1 MRYLHYILLLCMSAS
16 LLACETEVVVEIPS
30 EANKPV
36 INVLMN
42 KDSII
47 YVRLTLSGTFAHS
60 NTFHDIT
67 NATVQLFDN
76 GQLKETLTMRKVG
89 GYNYYCSTT
98 KMEAGHTYKVTAA
111 VYNLDV
117 TEGTDVVPDSVV
129 IGELKRIEVPINA
142 VDMDNKVIL
151 QLHDKAGERNY
162 YRIRIFGAFVGAA
175 WPDTTPIIAKYGRPA
190 SIKSD
195 DPSFELFDE
204 GENEAIFMDDRLF
217 DGRSPRF
224 VFNLE
229 SKSQIQYLVV
239 EVSSLS
245 YDSYRYLKTSYL
257 AVRKAENP
265 FTEKVLVFNNIK
277 NGLGVVGGI
286 AMREYVL
293 PQ

>member
-1 MRYLHYILLLCMSAS
+1 MRYLHYIILLCVATSF
-16 LLACETEVVVEIPS
+16 LACETGVIIDIPS

-42 KDSII
+42 KDSLI
-47 YVRLTLSGTFAHS
+47 YVRITLSGKLA
-60 NTFHDIT
+60 NTNGFPEPKDAI
-67 NATVQLFDN
+67 VQLFDN
-76 GQLKETLTMRKVG
+76 DQLKETLALRTI
-89 GYNYYCSTT
+89 GYFDYYCSTG
-98 KMEAGHTYKVTAA
+98 KMQAGHTYKVTAA
-111 VYNLDV
+111 VPGMQLA
-117 TEGTDVVPDSVV
+117 EGTDVVPDSAV
-129 IGELKRIEVPINA
+129 IGELKRIEVPINGTD
-142 VDMDNKVIL
+142 VDNKVIL

-162 YRIRIFGAFVGAA
+162 YRIRIFGAYGVQTPNGTFVATKFGQ
-175 WPDTTPIIAKYGRPA
+175 PA
-190 SIKSD
+190 YIKSD
-195 DPSFELFDE
+195 DPAFDLFDE
-204 GENEAIFMDDRLF
+204 GGNAEIYMDDKLF

-229 SKSQIQYLVV
+229 SQSQIQYLIA

-265 FTEKVLVFNNIK
+265 LTEKVLVFNNIK

-286 AMREYVL
+286 AMREYIL

>member
-1 MRYLHYILLLCMSAS
+1 MRYLHYIILLCVATSF
-16 LLACETEVVVEIPS
+16 LACETGVIIDIPS

-47 YVRLTLSGTFAHS
+47 YVRITLSGKLA
-60 NTFHDIT
+60 NTNSFSEPKDAI
-67 NATVQLFDN
+67 VQLFDN
-76 GQLKETLTMRKVG
+76 DQLKETLTLKTI
-89 GYNYYCSTT
+89 GYYDYYTSTT
-98 KMEAGHTYKVTAA
+98 KMEAGHTYKVTAVVPGMQLA
-111 VYNLDV
+111 
-117 TEGTDVVPDSVV
+117 EGTDVVPDSAV
-129 IGELKRIEVPINA
+129 IGEMRRIEVPINGID
-142 VDMDNKVIL
+142 VDNKVIL

-162 YRIRIFGAFVGAA
+162 YRIRIFGAYGGQTPNGTFVV
-175 WPDTTPIIAKYGRPA
+175 TKYGRA
-190 SIKSD
+190 ANIKSD
-195 DPSFELFDE
+195 DPTYDLFDE
-204 GENEAIFMDDRLF
+204 GGNEEIYMDDKLF

-229 SKSQIQYLVV
+229 SQSQIQYLIV
-239 EVSSLS
+239 EVSSLT

-265 FTEKVLVFNNIK
+265 LTEKVLVFNNIK

-293 PQ
+293 PK